1 MNHAPLPFPI
11 YVNVNN
17 LMLGMKEPGTTRAL
31 WHGVHSRQGQILMC
45 HLMLE
50 TGAHWSGMPLHGI
63 SDTQNFIDAHSCSQ
77 WGAMGERL
85 TVTLMPYLEG
95 LRVKFVGGV
104 GIDHYGTHT
113 GLLVDWVDGWAKVPA
128 EHKPLNLIQ
137 SDAGWYGLVENNK
150 CSFQDAHFVVDE
162 KRNETKKYRRNTIAY
177 WR

>member
-17 LMLGMKEPGTTRAL
+17 IMLGMNEPGTTRAL
-31 WHGVHSRQGQILMC
+31 WHGVHSRQGQVLMC

-63 SDTQNFIDAHSCSQ
+63 SNTQSFTDSATCCR

-95 LRVKFVGGV
+95 LLVEFDEQRVGR
-104 GIDHYGTHT
+104 HT
-113 GLLVDWVDGWAKVPA
+113 GLLIDWVDGWAKVPA

-137 SDAGWYGLVENNK
+137 SSAGWYGLVENNR
-150 CSFQDAHFVVDE
+150 CAFMDEHLVVEE
-162 KRNETKKYRRNTIAY
+162 KRGETKGYRRNTVAY